1 MDRVVDLPRLPPR
14 APDSHKGTFGRV
26 LVVAGSRGMVGA
38 ACLATEAVL
47 RSGAGLVLLACP
59 AGVQPLAA
67 VKLTC
72 AMTWPLPEN
81 ADGAL
86 SEDGQKDILTL
97 ADRYDVV
104 AIGPGLTQSPETMKL
119 LFSTIPRLGKPL
131 VVDADAINILSKD
144 LTVLQRGGR
153 TSVLTPHPGEM
164 ARLTRRSIDELQK
177 NREAIAGE
185 FAKKHRVVLLLKGHG
200 SVVTDGTRLAV
211 NGTGNPGMATAGS
224 GDVLTGV
231 VAGFLA
237 QGLSP
242 FDAARLAAHIHG
254 LAGDIAAREIGPVGM
269 LASDILDRVPKAIKA
284 LLAGQP
290 TSAA

>member
-1 MDRVVDLPRLPPR
+1 VDRVVDLPRLAPR

-26 LVVAGSRGMVGA
+26 LVVAGSRGMIGA

-59 AGVQPLAA
+59 ASVQPLAA

-86 SEDGQKDILTL
+86 SEEGQKDILTL

-131 VVDADAINILSKD
+131 VVDADAINILAKD

-153 TSVLTPHPGEM
+153 TSILTPHPGEM
-164 ARLTRRSIDELQK
+164 SRLTRKSIDDLQK
-177 NREAIAGE
+177 NREEIAGD
-185 FAKKHRVVLLLKGHG
+185 FAKKHRVVLLLKGHR
-200 SVVTDGTRLAV
+200 SVITDGARLAV
-211 NGTGNPGMATAGS
+211 NETGNPGMATAGS

-231 VAGFLA
+231 VAGLLA
-237 QGLSP
+237 QRLSP
-242 FDAARLAAHIHG
+242 FDAARLAAHLHG
-254 LAGDIAAREIGPVGM
+254 LAGDIAAKEVGPVGM
-269 LASDILDRVPKAIKA
+269 LASDILDRLPKAIQA
-284 LLAGQP
+284 HLTA
-290 TSAA
+290 

>member
-1 MDRVVDLPRLPPR
+1 M
-14 APDSHKGTFGRV
+14 
-26 LVVAGSRGMVGA
+26 LVIAGSRGMIGA

-59 AGVQPLAA
+59 ASVQPLAA
-67 VKLTC
+67 VKMTC

-86 SEDGQKDILTL
+86 SEEGQKDILTL

-131 VVDADAINILSKD
+131 VVDADALNILAKD
-144 LTVLQRGGR
+144 LTVLQRGAR
-153 TSVLTPHPGEM
+153 TSILTPHPGEM
-164 ARLTRRSIDELQK
+164 SRLTRKSINELQM
-177 NREAIAGE
+177 NREEIAGD
-185 FAKKHRVVLLLKGHG
+185 FAKKHRVVLLLKGRR
-200 SVVTDGTRLAV
+200 SVITDGVRFAV
-211 NGTGNPGMATAGS
+211 NETGNPGMATAGS

-231 VAGFLA
+231 VAGLLA

-242 FDAARLAAHIHG
+242 FDAARLAAHLHG
-254 LAGDIAAREIGPVGM
+254 LAGDIAAREVGPVGM
-269 LASDILDRVPKAIKA
+269 LACDILDRIPKAIQA
-284 LLAGQP
+284 HL
-290 TSAA
+290 SA

>member
-1 MDRVVDLPRLPPR
+1 MDRVVDLPRLAPR

-26 LVVAGSRGMVGA
+26 LVVAGSRGMIGA

-59 AGVQPLAA
+59 ASVQPLAA

-86 SEDGQKDILTL
+86 SEEGQKDILTL

-131 VVDADAINILSKD
+131 VVDADAINILAKD

-153 TSVLTPHPGEM
+153 TSILTPHPGEM
-164 ARLTRRSIDELQK
+164 SRLTRKSIDDLQK
-177 NREAIAGE
+177 NREEIAGD
-185 FAKKHRVVLLLKGHG
+185 FAKKHRVVLLLKGHR
-200 SVVTDGTRLAV
+200 SVITDGARLAV
-211 NGTGNPGMATAGS
+211 NETGNPGMATAGS

-231 VAGFLA
+231 VAGLLA
-237 QGLSP
+237 QRLSP
-242 FDAARLAAHIHG
+242 FDAARLAAHLHG
-254 LAGDIAAREIGPVGM
+254 LAGDIAAKEVGPVGM
-269 LASDILDRVPKAIKA
+269 LASDILDRLPKAIQA
-284 LLAGQP
+284 HLTA
-290 TSAA
+290 